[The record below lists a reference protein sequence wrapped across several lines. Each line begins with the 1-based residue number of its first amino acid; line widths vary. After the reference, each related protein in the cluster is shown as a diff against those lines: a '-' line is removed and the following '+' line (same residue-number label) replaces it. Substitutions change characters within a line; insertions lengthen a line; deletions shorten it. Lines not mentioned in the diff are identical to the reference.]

1 MLVNRGRLRW
11 WLRLAGRLAA
21 FCLVISTCSIAL
33 SQEKPPS
40 GEFAGVEAPTSPEGS
55 SVDQAMMSSPE
66 NTSLEALA
74 EPPTEE
80 TAAEPD
86 ETLTTGE
93 MLGEPATLPEIG
105 PSDPGNL
112 QLPSPLTALPAGQP
126 FAGDWLNARESGWR
140 MLVGL
145 LLVLALIC
153 IMVFALK
160 RIVGGAPVFLDQRLG
175 RVIGR
180 IPLGPKA
187 ILYLVRVGGKILV
200 VGTTPTAISLVAE
213 ITDPEIVNQMEGT
226 RAAESARIKTPFG
239 GRMGRFFSK
248 SSQAER
254 SVDEEVRFEEYLRDI
269 RGQMEKLSALV
280 GGREDEE
287 EL

>member
-1 MLVNRGRLRW
+1 MLVNLGS
-11 WLRLAGRLAA
+11 LRLAGWLAA

-40 GEFAGVEAPTSPEGS
+40 GEFAGVGAPITPEESP
-55 SVDQAMMSSPE
+55 VDQAITSSYQD
-66 NTSLEALA
+66 TSLETLA

-86 ETLTTGE
+86 EKLTPDET
-93 MLGEPATLPEIG
+93 LGEPAALPEVG
-105 PSDPGNL
+105 PSDPGGL
-112 QLPSPLTALPAGQP
+112 ELPSPLTSAPEGQP

-140 MLVGL
+140 MLVAL

-153 IMVFALK
+153 IMVFVLK
-160 RIVGGAPVFLDQRLG
+160 RVAGGGPVFLDQRLG

-226 RAAESARIKTPFG
+226 RAAESGRIKTPFG
-239 GRMGRFFSK
+239 GRMSRLFSK
-248 SSQAER
+248 FSRVER

>member
-1 MLVNRGRLRW
+1 
-11 WLRLAGRLAA
+11 LAV
-21 FCLVISTCSIAL
+21 FCLVISTCSITL
-33 SQEKPPS
+33 SQEKPPT
-40 GEFAGVEAPTSPEGS
+40 GEFAGVEAPTVPEES
-55 SVDQAMMSSPE
+55 SVDQGVMSSPQ
-66 NTSLEALA
+66 NASLEILA

-80 TAAEPD
+80 TDAEPD
-86 ETLTTGE
+86 EKLTPDRTF
-93 MLGEPATLPEIG
+93 GEPTTLPEIG
-105 PSDPGNL
+105 DSDPDSL
-112 QLPSPLTALPAGQP
+112 QLASPLTAAQEGRP
-126 FAGDWLNARESGWR
+126 FAGDWLDARESGWR

-153 IMVFALK
+153 VMVFALK
-160 RIVGGAPVFLDQRLG
+160 RMVGGAPVFLDQRLG
-175 RVIGR
+175 RVVGR

-200 VGTTPTAISLVAE
+200 VGTTPTAITLVAE
-213 ITDPEIVNQMEGT
+213 ITDPEVLSQTEGT
-226 RAAESARIKTPFG
+226 RASESQRIRGAFG

-248 SSQAER
+248 FSQAEQ
-254 SVDEEVRFEEYLRDI
+254 SADEEVRFEEYLRDI